1 MNWIGI
7 IQIVL
12 IIAATG
18 VSARGSQATGR
29 TSGTPLLAPRV
40 RGRQTAAETW
50 NRVERLRAEAG
61 TSRQVLP

>member
-18 VSARGSQATGR
+18 VSARGSQVAGR
-29 TSGTPLLAPRV
+29 SAGTPLLAARVGGRHFSATRNTVEVPRSEGFV
-40 RGRQTAAETW
+40 SEWADQ
-50 NRVERLRAEAG
+50 
-61 TSRQVLP
+61 